1 MDAKSL
7 TYALI
12 ADAFKR
18 LVEKKDFNKITV
30 KMIAA
35 ESGIMR
41 STFYN
46 YFQDK
51 YEILEWIVK
60 SEISDKVI
68 ILIEKEMYVEAL
80 SLMFSCVEDD
90 KKFFKRAFAI
100 TGQNGFEGILAAA
113 FKELFLE
120 VYKSVDFNYNN
131 KVITRDTISQ
141 YQSIALVTYI
151 KMWIYGECYGSDVG
165 YSEVCEAYMFMLTQG
180 SSMISHSKLLES
192 LAEAVSKK
200 LSSSFK
206 KIPEI
211 IVKKK

>member
-1 MDAKSL
+1 
-7 TYALI
+7 
-12 ADAFKR
+12 
-18 LVEKKDFNKITV
+18 
-30 KMIAA
+30 
-35 ESGIMR
+35 
-41 STFYN
+41 
-46 YFQDK
+46 
-51 YEILEWIVK
+51 
-60 SEISDKVI
+60 
-68 ILIEKEMYVEAL
+68 MYVEAL

-90 KKFFKRAFAI
+90 KKFFKRAFTI

-151 KMWIYGECYGSDVG
+151 KMWIYGECYGTAVG

-206 KIPEI
+206 KRPEI
-211 IVKKK
+211 IAKTK